1 MTLAGRDSMAHQND
15 TAPPLPQNIEAER
28 AVLGAI
34 LLDNSV
40 LEKLVCDGLK
50 SGDFFHDHHR
60 QLFNAMLAMY
70 GQKKAIDT
78 LTLCDHLGKERKLTL
93 TGGLPYIE
101 QLQDGRP
108 RVSNISFHA
117 TIVKE
122 KSRLRAMI
130 HQAAAIERA
139 ANEPSADPND
149 IEKLLQINSSA
160 LQTANGNGNGN
171 GHPKLKSYFLDEFLA
186 EKFPIPEH
194 LVEGVIPRGGTVLI
208 VALPHRLKSWFTT
221 SLAMACTRAGEA
233 LGKLNVIRPV
243 RTLLMQMEDFPG
255 ELQYRIGQLAL
266 SNQFLGCD
274 PKALKIV
281 PRCQFNLPDEE
292 WYQELLREVT
302 ELNADVVVLDVVRR
316 IFRGDINSPK
326 DTAAFLEAVDRLR
339 DATGCAVVLVHHEN
353 KKGEELMTAS
363 AGSYTLPSWANV
375 MIKFSRKVEEKTA
388 VGNITRVEL
397 EIDNKLA
404 ASPEPMRMVLDFS
417 QSEPVRMELLEDG
430 TGFNDAMERLGGDWT
445 VRDLAEALDVHKSNA
460 QRRLT
465 KWLKMGNVE
474 KIAGGKH
481 GPRGGLARYRATNN
495 LNTDS

>member
-1 MTLAGRDSMAHQND
+1 MARQND
-15 TAPPLPQNIEAER
+15 TAPPLPQNIDAER

-34 LLDNSV
+34 LVNNAA
-40 LEKLVCDGLK
+40 LESAAMLTAT
-50 SGDFFHDHHR
+50 DFFHDHHR
-60 QLFNAMLAMY
+60 RIFTAMQAMHAK
-70 GQKKAIDT
+70 QMAIDSIT
-78 LTLCDHLGKERKLTL
+78 ICEYLEKDRQLTLI
-93 TGGLPYIE
+93 GGPPYIE
-101 QLQDGRP
+101 QLQDGMP
-108 RVSNISFHA
+108 RVSNVTFHA
-117 TIVKE
+117 AIVRE
-122 KSRLRAMI
+122 KSKLRAVI
-130 HQAAAIERA
+130 HRAAAMEKAAYDPGITEQEIESLL
-139 ANEPSADPND
+139 SAP
-149 IEKLLQINSSA
+149 IQTG
-160 LQTANGNGNGN
+160 TANGNGRP
-171 GHPKLKSYFLDEFLA
+171 HLKSYFLDDFLA

-208 VALPHRLKSWFTT
+208 VALPHRMKSWFTT
-221 SLAMACTRAGEA
+221 SLALACTRAGEA

-266 SNQFLGCD
+266 ANQFLGCD

-326 DTAAFLEAVDRLR
+326 DTAAFLEAIDRLR

-375 MIKFSRKVEEKTA
+375 MIKFSRKIEEKTA
-388 VGNITRVEL
+388 TGNITRVEL

-417 QSEPVRMELLEDG
+417 QSDPVRMELLEDG
-430 TGFNDAMERLGGDWT
+430 TGFNEAMERLGGDWT
-445 VRDLAEALDVHKSNA
+445 VRDLAEALDVHKANA

-465 KWLKMGNVE
+465 KWIKMRKVE
-474 KIAGGKH
+474 KMTAGKH
-481 GPRGGLARYRATNN
+481 GPRGGLARYHAIGS
-495 LNTDS
+495 LSDDA

>member
-1 MTLAGRDSMAHQND
+1 MARQND
-15 TAPPLPQNIEAER
+15 NAPPLPQNIEAER
-28 AVLGAI
+28 AVLGGI
-34 LLDNSV
+34 LLDDTTLESV
-40 LEKLVCDGLK
+40 SNLT
-50 SGDFFHDHHR
+50 SADFFHDHH
-60 QLFNAMLAMY
+60 QKIFTAILSMHAKQQKIDLVTICEFMGAQHSLGLA
-70 GQKKAIDT
+70 
-78 LTLCDHLGKERKLTL
+78 
-93 TGGLPYIE
+93 GGAPYIST
-101 QLQDGRP
+101 LIDGVP
-108 RVSNISFHA
+108 HISNLPHYA
-117 TIVKE
+117 AIVKE
-122 KSRLRAMI
+122 KARLRSIITHAQ
-130 HQAAAIERA
+130 QAQLAAFNPA
-139 ANEPSADPND
+139 ATADD
-149 IEKLLQINSSA
+149 IEKLLQVNLSSIQA
-160 LQTANGNGNGN
+160 ASGNHTNGN
-171 GHPKLKSYFLDEFLA
+171 GHPKLKSYFLDEFLKA
-186 EKFPIPEH
+186 QFPIPEH

-208 VALPHRLKSWFTT
+208 VALPHRMKSWFTT
-221 SLAMACTRAGEA
+221 SLALACTRAGEA

-266 SNQFLGCD
+266 TDQFVGCD
-274 PKALKIV
+274 PQALKIV

-326 DTAAFLEAVDRLR
+326 DTTAFLEAIDRLR

-388 VGNITRVEL
+388 EGNITRVEL

-404 ASPEPMRMVLDFS
+404 PSPEPMRMVLDFNAHL
-417 QSEPVRMELLEDG
+417 PVRMESLEDG
-430 TGFNDAMERLGGDWT
+430 TGFADAMERLGQEWT

-465 KWLKMGNVE
+465 KWIKMGKVE
-474 KIAGGKH
+474 KLTAGKRGN
-481 GPRGGLARYRATNN
+481 RGGLARYHA
-495 LNTDS
+495 LEV

>member
-1 MTLAGRDSMAHQND
+1 MGRQNE
-15 TAPPLPQNIEAER
+15 TAPPLPQNIDAER

-34 LLDNSV
+34 LVNNS
-40 LEKLVCDGLK
+40 LFENTATLTAA
-50 SGDFFHDHHR
+50 DFFHDHHR
-60 QLFNAMLAMY
+60 RIFTAMLSLRASKQ
-70 GQKKAIDT
+70 GIDT
-78 LTLCDHLGKERKLTL
+78 ITLCDYLEKDRQLAL
-93 TGGLPYIE
+93 IGGAPYIE
-101 QLQDGRP
+101 QLQDGMP
-108 RVSNISFHA
+108 LISNIAFHA
-117 TIVKE
+117 AIVKA
-122 KSRLRAMI
+122 KARLRSVI
-130 HQAAAIERA
+130 HHAAAMEKA
-139 ANEPSADPND
+139 AYDPSASAEDV
-149 IEKLLQINSSA
+149 EKLLHLNSAA
-160 LQTANGNGNGN
+160 LQATSTNGNGN
-171 GHPKLKSYFLDEFLA
+171 GHPKLKSYFLDEFLSA
-186 EKFPIPEH
+186 KFPIPEH

-208 VALPHRLKSWFTT
+208 VALPHRMKSWFTT
-221 SLAMACTRAGEA
+221 SLALACTRAGEA

-266 SNQFLGCD
+266 ANQFLGCD

-281 PRCQFNLPDEE
+281 PRCQFNLPDED

-326 DTAAFLEAVDRLR
+326 DTTAFLEAIDRLR

-388 VGNITRVEL
+388 EGNITRVEL

-404 ASPEPMRMVLDFS
+404 PSPEPMRMVLDFS
-417 QSEPVRMELLEDG
+417 QSDPVRMELLEDG
-430 TGFNDAMERLGGDWT
+430 TGFNDAIERLGQEWT

-465 KWLKMGNVE
+465 KWIKIGKVE
-474 KIAGGKH
+474 KVAAGKRGN
-481 GPRGGLARYRATNN
+481 RGGLARYHS
-495 LNTDS
+495 LEHP